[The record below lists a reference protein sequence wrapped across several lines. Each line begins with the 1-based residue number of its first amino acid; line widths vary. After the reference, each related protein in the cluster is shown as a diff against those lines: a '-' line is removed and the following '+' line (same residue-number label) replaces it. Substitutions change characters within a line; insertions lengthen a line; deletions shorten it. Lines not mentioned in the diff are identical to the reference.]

1 MGYVR
6 QIWFSIVIIFD
17 YFDLECGA
25 AGAMRVYFFWPNF
38 GGFLYC
44 VSCFD

>member
-1 MGYVR
+1 MGHIR
-6 QIWFSIVIIFD
+6 QMWFSIVNTFD